1 MSRHRKW
8 LTATA
13 AVMALILLAVVI
25 YETRDLRPNMTK
37 PVAQEEEEEVE
48 VVEDFVLPTPADPDA
63 GKATVLV
70 AENSRY
76 KLYVNEELGNVR
88 IVESSSGKEW
98 FSAPPVGSEMSSNNR
113 EFIQA
118 PVHVRFTQG
127 VSPSQTYPK
136 KEKAATKME
145 NIDQGVRFTF
155 DFDDEVLNFGFA
167 VEYRLTEQGFEA
179 TIPDSSI
186 YENGRSKITTLDL
199 LPFFGAQGKQEQGAA
214 FVPDGSGALIRF
226 KEEHP
231 QYFDGY
237 SEFVYGG
244 DHAFKKRVNQDFSDF
259 YMRKPNVKQDVALPV
274 YGIYRDDTQGF
285 LAIIT
290 EGDYDVRVN
299 ATLPG
304 MRGIDM
310 YRVSAEFMY
319 RNDDIIFIGKSG
331 EIPLF
336 QGQRV
341 TGDRTVR
348 YVLLTD
354 DKANYIGMAHAYRD
368 YLITDRQVEP
378 VKQDQVP
385 LQVRLFG
392 GVRRDEIVGTTYV
405 DMTTFAQA
413 KTIIDAFLEKGVT
426 SLELTIE
433 GWSNDGVYG
442 NQPGHF
448 PIEGKL
454 GGKKELTSLASY
466 AKEHG
471 INLYLKANYVKPY
484 EDSSKVKTSRDA
496 IRGIDREVREVPHY
510 YISTR
515 FSDWSHVF
523 YLLKPERVYDKY
535 VSRESGQYAELGI
548 AGVHLQYMG
557 DTLYSDHDAK
567 SLADRSVTAG
577 VWKKSLEDMRSKVG
591 KTAVDYGYAYTL
603 GLVDRIDNIPVY
615 ASNYTYEDGAVPF
628 YQIAIHGLVPYTV
641 SPSNLRDDP
650 QLEFLRALEYGAL
663 PSYELTYEPT
673 TKLARSMMERLYS
686 AQYSTWI
693 DQAVAEYETFAKLKA
708 HVKDMAIINH
718 EQLSEHVFRTTYE
731 DGSYVIV
738 NYGDTSELVG
748 KHTLASKD
756 YVIVLEG
763 EQP

>member
-1 MSRHRKW
+1 MSRHKKW
-8 LTATA
+8 ITAAA

-25 YETRDLRPNMTK
+25 YVTRDLKPNTVQ
-37 PVAQEEEEEVE
+37 PVAQEVEEE
-48 VVEDFVLPTPADPDA
+48 VVEDFVLPTQADPDA
-63 GKATVLV
+63 GQAEALV

-98 FSAPPVGSEMSSNNR
+98 FSAPPVGSEMPSNNR
-113 EFIQA
+113 EFVQA

-145 NIDQGVRFTF
+145 KIDQGVRFAF
-155 DFDDEVLNFGFA
+155 DFDNEALNFGFA
-167 VEYRLTEQGFEA
+167 VEYRLTDQGFEA

-186 YENGRSKITTLDL
+186 YENGRSKITTLEL
-199 LPFFGAQGKQEQGAA
+199 LPFFGAQGKQEQGAV

-226 KEEHP
+226 KEAHP

-244 DHAFKKRVNQDFSDF
+244 DHAFKKRVNQDFNDF
-259 YMRKPNVKQDVALPV
+259 YMRKPNVKQDAALPV
-274 YGIYRDDTQGF
+274 YGIYRDGSQGF

-290 EGDYDVRVN
+290 QGDYDARVN

-310 YRVSAEFMY
+310 YRASAEFMY

-354 DKANYIGMAHAYRD
+354 DKADYIGMAHAYRD
-368 YLITDRQVEP
+368 YLIKDRQVQP

-392 GVRRDEIVGTTYV
+392 GVRRDEIVGNTYV
-405 DMTTFAQA
+405 DMTTFNQA
-413 KTIIDAFLEKGVT
+413 KAIIDAFLEKGVK
-426 SLELTIE
+426 SLELTID
-433 GWSNDGVYG
+433 GWSKDGVYG

-471 INLYLKANYVKPY
+471 IDLYLKANYVKPY
-484 EDSSKVKTSRDA
+484 EDSSKLKTSRDA
-496 IRGIDREVREVPHY
+496 IRGIDREVRKVPHY

-515 FSDWSHVF
+515 FSDWDHVF

-557 DTLYSDHDAK
+557 DTLYSDHDPK
-567 SLADRSVTAG
+567 SLTDRSVTAG
-577 VWKKSLEDMRSKVG
+577 VWKKSLGDMRSKVG

-615 ASNYTYEDGAVPF
+615 ASDFTFEDGAVPF

-673 TKLARSMMERLYS
+673 TKLARSMVERLYS
-686 AQYSTWI
+686 AEYSTWV
-693 DQAVAEYETFAKLKA
+693 DQAVNEYETFAKLKA
-708 HVKDMAIINH
+708 HVKDMKIVNH
-718 EQLSEHVFRTTYE
+718 EQLAEHVFRTTYQ

-738 NYGDTSELVG
+738 NYGDTSELIG
-748 KHTLASKD
+748 KHTLAARD
-756 YVIVLEG
+756 YAIVLEG

>member
-1 MSRHRKW
+1 MSRHKKW
-8 LTATA
+8 ITAAA

-25 YETRDLRPNMTK
+25 YVTRDLKPNTVQ
-37 PVAQEEEEEVE
+37 PVAQEEEEEV
-48 VVEDFVLPTPADPDA
+48 VEDFVLPAQTDPDA
-63 GKATVLV
+63 GKATALA

-98 FSAPPVGSEMSSNNR
+98 FSSPPVGSEMPSNNR

-145 NIDQGVRFTF
+145 KFDQGVRFTF
-155 DFDDEVLNFGFA
+155 DFDNEALNFGFA

-186 YENGRSKITTLDL
+186 YENGRSKITTLEL
-199 LPFFGAQGKQEQGAA
+199 LPFFGAQGKQDQGAV
-214 FVPDGSGALIRF
+214 FIPDGSGALIRF
-226 KEEHP
+226 KEVHP

-244 DHAFKKRVNQDFSDF
+244 DHAFKKRVNQDFNDLF
-259 YMRKPNVKQDVALPV
+259 MRKPNVKQDAALPV
-274 YGIYRDDTQGF
+274 YGIYRDNNQGF

-290 EGDYDVRVN
+290 QGDYDVRVN

-310 YRVSAEFMY
+310 YRSSAEFIY

-368 YLITDRQVEP
+368 YLIKDRQVQP
-378 VKQDQVP
+378 VKQEQVP

-405 DMTTFAQA
+405 DMTTFSQAQA
-413 KTIIDAFLEKGVT
+413 VIDAFLEKGVK

-448 PIEGKL
+448 PVEGKL
-454 GGKKELTSLASY
+454 GGKKELTGLASY
-466 AKEHG
+466 AKERG
-471 INLYLKANYVKPY
+471 IDLYLKANYVKPY
-484 EDSSKVKTSRDA
+484 EDSSKLKTSRDA
-496 IRGIDREVREVPHY
+496 IRGIDREVRKVPHY

-515 FSDWSHVF
+515 FSDWDHVF

-535 VSRESGQYAELGI
+535 VSHEAGQYADLGV

-557 DTLYSDHDAK
+557 DMLYSDHDPK
-567 SLADRSVTAG
+567 SLADRSVTADI
-577 VWKKSLEDMRSKVG
+577 WKKSLEDMRSKVG

-603 GLVDRIDNIPVY
+603 GLVDRIDDIPVY
-615 ASNYTYEDGAVPF
+615 ASDYTFEDGAVPF

-663 PSYELTYEPT
+663 PSYELTYQPT
-673 TKLARSMMERLYS
+673 TKLARSMMEHLYS
-686 AQYSTWI
+686 AQYSSWV
-693 DQAVAEYETFAKLKA
+693 DQAVTEYETFAKLKT
-708 HVKDMAIINH
+708 HVKDMAIVNH
-718 EQLSEHVFRTTYE
+718 EQLAEHVFRTTYE

-748 KHTLASKD
+748 KHTLAAKD
-756 YVIVLEG
+756 YVIALEG